1 MGSVLYQLW
10 IVQADLCTSG
20 RLSAILGLCTC
31 LWIQVGRVWRKFWR
45 LSSTYV
51 SSREREWRTKFF
63 WWVMTPVTLSPM
75 PLVVAKLLIIF
86 NGKNLLTI
94 SATLKSMDG
103 IWRTLG
109 RSDIWLYITNLTQR
123 KNRPSGFFSTL
134 LRQFVNSSKKSFLKL
149 LALDPLI
156 EDFYISCSCG
166 ARRKIGE
173 TMSITLK
180 MSSKPWYVHFHGP
193 LCYGPPTPF
202 LRMI

>member
-1 MGSVLYQLW
+1 MTKILEVIIDVYIVTQTRMADQILLVSYGSCHV
-10 IVQADLCTSG
+10 I
-20 RLSAILGLCTC
+20 
-31 LWIQVGRVWRKFWR
+31 
-45 LSSTYV
+45 
-51 SSREREWRTKFF
+51 
-63 WWVMTPVTLSPM
+63 PHTLSCCQT
-75 PLVVAKLLIIF
+75 ADYF

-94 SATLKSMDG
+94 FATLKSMDG

-134 LRQFVNSSKKSFLKL
+134 LRQFVNSSKKWFLKL

-166 ARRKIGE
+166 VRRKIGE

-193 LCYGPPTPF
+193 LCCGLPTVEPGVW
-202 LRMI
+202 RRRSS